1 MEMRSAS
8 TVRAWAPQQLRELP
22 RVDEKNM
29 SAIEKAVPRIQGRR
43 LPVLATASM
52 DGRRPLGQA
61 AAAQGA
67 PVMTSVPMTLAE
79 ASSMLP
85 GLQDA
90 VEKAQA
96 ALRSGAKCPD
106 VSAADLETAGIFKD
120 QMTQFVAAGV
130 AGSTL
135 SVQKAWLD
143 AGGKAVK
150 CAIQAAETAPN
161 TGAYVALGAVAM
173 AAIVAFSV

>member
-1 MEMRSAS
+1 
-8 TVRAWAPQQLRELP
+8 
-22 RVDEKNM
+22 
-29 SAIEKAVPRIQGRR
+29 
-43 LPVLATASM
+43 M
-52 DGRRPLGQA
+52 DGRRLGQA
-61 AAAQGA
+61 AAAQAA
-67 PVMTSVPMTLAE
+67 PVVTSVPMSLAE

-130 AGSTL
+130 AGSTF
-135 SVQKAWLD
+135 SVQKVWLD